1 MFGFNLSLAKIEVG
15 VAYAVWSA
23 LGSLIVS
30 GVGILFFGEAYDAWK
45 LTCLALITVGV
56 VGLNLRP

>member
-1 MFGFNLSLAKIEVG
+1 MSLARIEVG

-30 GVGILFFGEAYDAWK
+30 TVGIVFFNESCDAKK
-45 LTCLALITVGV
+45 LTCLALIAVGV
-56 VGLNLRP
+56 VGLNLG